1 MLIFPPEIAI
11 VSMANSKTKF
21 QIMRKGFLYT
31 VALFAAVI
39 FLQTIAFAQAVT
51 ISGNVKNATTTIGES
66 GVTISVKNSTERTKT
81 DANGDFKLSVSALPV
96 TLVITAVGF
105 EAQEV
110 AVSNAGTPVSV
121 NLVVSTSIGDEV
133 VVSTTRTAVRLGE
146 APVTVERMSSATL
159 RNVPAPS
166 YYEAI
171 ANLKGVDMHTASLTF
186 RTITTRGFIS
196 SGNTR
201 LNQLIDGMDNQAPGL
216 NFSVGSVIGLTELD
230 VDNIELLSGAS
241 SALYGSGGMN
251 GTLLINSKNP
261 FKYQG
266 VSYQVKQGIMHI
278 KDPGGKSPSP
288 YYDWS
293 VRWAKAFSNKFAFKI
308 AAQYIKANDW
318 EAYDYRNVSRT
329 NVLSQVKGGDRFSD
343 PNYDGINMYG
353 DETTVNMRQLAQ
365 LMVGGA
371 TQQYV
376 AQYFAATGTQ
386 PSQAQINAFLASSAN
401 PTQIYYRGLTDGIIP
416 NQNVSRTGYQE
427 KDLVD
432 YNTQNFKFT
441 GGFHYRIT
449 STLEASWNSYFGTG
463 TTVYTGADRYSLR
476 NLKMAQH
483 KLELKANNWFIRG
496 YTTQE
501 NAGEAYQATALGRLL
516 NEAWKPSFSSANVA
530 GSWYPQY
537 IGAYLNYK
545 YGAQAVPP
553 GVYGGEY
560 AAHQF
565 ARGFA
570 DVGRL
575 VPGTTAFDQATQ
587 NIKKTAIPKGAKFL
601 DRTDLWA
608 FEGQMNLSDEFG
620 FGDVVE
626 VISGVQWKKY
636 VLNSQGTIF
645 SDTAGKIKPVE
656 YGFYTQLRKKLF
668 NDVLTLTVAGRY
680 DDHTNFK
687 GRFTPRVAA
696 VIKVAPNNFLRLS
709 YQTAYRFPTN
719 QDQYINL
726 NTGSAI
732 LTGALP
738 EFQTFYNLNT
748 NFGYTVESVA
758 AYIAGGNPANTG
770 LLVRGN
776 YSNVKPE
783 TVETYEA
790 GYRGSIAKKLF
801 VDAYV
806 YQSKYKD
813 FLARIAVQQSL
824 TGVPSG
830 LFNPLSTRSISYVQN
845 VEGQEIKAIG
855 WGVTAE
861 FELPRKFIVYGNV
874 FSDKLKDVPPG
885 VITSFNA
892 PLYRYNIGLRNDNV
906 YKNIGFN
913 FVWRWQDNV
922 YYESTFATGT
932 LPQFGW
938 LDGQISFRIPSSK
951 SLIRIGGTNLGNNY
965 YRTGFGN
972 PYVGGLYYV
981 SYGYNIQ

>member
-1 MLIFPPEIAI
+1 
-11 VSMANSKTKF
+11 
-21 QIMRKGFLYT
+21 MRKIFLY
-31 VALFAAVI
+31 AAVMSAVL
-39 FLQTIAFAQAVT
+39 FFQTIAFAQNVT
-51 ISGNVKNATTTIGES
+51 ITGNIKNASTTIGES
-66 GVTISVKNSTERTKT
+66 GVTVSVKNGSDRTKT
-81 DANGDFKLSVSALPV
+81 DANGDFKLTVPSLPV

-105 EAQEV
+105 APQEV
-110 AVSNAGTPVSV
+110 TVSNAATPVNI
-121 NLVVSTSIGDEV
+121 NLIVSTSIGDEV

-146 APVTVERMSSATL
+146 APVTVERMSSATI

-171 ANLKGVDMHTASLTF
+171 ANLKGVDINTASLTF

-261 FKYQG
+261 FKYPG
-266 VSYQVKQGIMHI
+266 LSYQVKQGIMHI
-278 KDPGGKSPSP
+278 KDPGGKTPSP

-293 VRWAKAFSNKFAFKI
+293 VRWAKAFSNKLAFKI
-308 AAQYIKANDW
+308 TSQYIKANDW

-329 NVLSQVKGGDRFSD
+329 NVLSRVKAGDRFSD

-353 DETTVNMRQLAQ
+353 DETTVNIRQLLQ
-365 LMVGGA
+365 LMYLGA
-371 TQQYV
+371 GSPPLNSNLPGQAYTWG
-376 AQYFAATGTQ
+376 FALQNTA
-386 PSQAQINAFLASSAN
+386 
-401 PTQIYYRGLTDGIIP
+401 
-416 NQNVSRTGYQE
+416 NQNVSRTGYRE
-427 KDLVD
+427 RDLVD
-432 YNTQNFKFT
+432 YNTQNFKLT
-441 GGFHYRIT
+441 GGLHYRIT
-449 STLEASWNSYFGTG
+449 PTLEASWNSYFGTG

-483 KLELKANNWFIRG
+483 KLELRANNWFVRG

-501 NAGEAYQATALGRLL
+501 NAGQAYQATALGRLL
-516 NEAWKPSFSSANVA
+516 NEAWKPSFNQANPA

-537 IGAYLNYK
+537 IFAYLGYK

-553 GVYGGEY
+553 NVLGGEY
-560 AAHQF
+560 GAQQF
-565 ARGFA
+565 ARGIA
-570 DVGRL
+570 DQGRL
-575 VPGTTAFDQATQ
+575 LPGTVAFNTATQ
-587 NIKKTAIPKGAKFL
+587 NIKNTAIPKGAKFL
-601 DRTDLWA
+601 DRTDLWSV
-608 FEGQMNLSDEFG
+608 EGQLNLSDQFG
-620 FGDVVE
+620 FSNIVE
-626 VISGVQWKKY
+626 VIAGVQWKKY

-645 SDTAGKIKPVE
+645 ADTAGKIKPVE

-668 NDVLTLTVAGRY
+668 DDILTLTLAARY

-687 GRFTPRVAA
+687 GRFTPRIAA
-696 VIKVAPNNFLRLS
+696 VVRVAPNNFLRLT

-758 AYIAGGNPANTG
+758 AYTASGGTNPS
-770 LLVRGN
+770 LLVRHN
-776 YSNVKPE
+776 YRNVKPE
-783 TVETYEA
+783 TVETFEA
-790 GYRGSIAKKLF
+790 GYRATIARKLF

-806 YQSKYKD
+806 YRSNYND

-824 TGVPSG
+824 TGSPTG
-830 LFNPLSTRSISYVQN
+830 LLNPLTTRNISYVQN
-845 VEGQEIKAIG
+845 TNQEVKAIG
-855 WGVTAE
+855 WGLTTE
-861 FELPRKFIVYGNV
+861 FEMPRKFYLYGNV
-874 FSDKLKDVPPG
+874 FSDKLRDVPAG
-885 VITSFNA
+885 VITNFNA
-892 PLYRYNIGLRNDNV
+892 PKYRYNLGLRNDNV

-913 FVWRWQDNV
+913 IVWRYQDDV
-922 YYESTFATGT
+922 FYESTFATGT
-932 LPQFGW
+932 LPAFGW
-938 LDGQISFRIPSSK
+938 LDGQISYRIPNAK
-951 SLIRIGGTNLGNNY
+951 SLIRLGGTNLLNNY
-965 YRTGFGN
+965 KRTGFGN

>member
-1 MLIFPPEIAI
+1 
-11 VSMANSKTKF
+11 
-21 QIMRKGFLYT
+21 MRKGFLYAA
-31 VALFAAVI
+31 VMSAALF
-39 FLQTIAFAQAVT
+39 LLSTIAFAQTVT
-51 ISGNVKNATTTIGES
+51 ITGNVKNASTTIGES
-66 GVTISVKNSTERTKT
+66 GVTVSVKNGTERTKT
-81 DANGDFKLSVSALPV
+81 DANGDFKLAVPSLPV

-105 EAQEV
+105 APQEV
-110 AVSNAGTPVSV
+110 TVSNAATPV
-121 NLVVSTSIGDEV
+121 NIHLMVSTSVGDEV

-146 APVTVERMSSATL
+146 APVTVERMSSATI

-171 ANLKGVDMHTASLTF
+171 ANLKGVDMQTASLTF

-261 FKYQG
+261 FKHQG
-266 VSYQVKQGIMHI
+266 LSYQIKQGIMHI

-293 VRWAKAFSNKFAFKI
+293 VRWAKAFSNKLAFKI
-308 AAQYIKANDW
+308 ASQYIKANDW

-329 NVLSQVKGGDRFSD
+329 NVLSQVKAGDRFSD

-353 DETTVNMRQLAQ
+353 DETTVNIRQLLQ
-365 LMVGGA
+365 LMYLGA
-371 TQQYV
+371 GSPPLNSNVPGQAYTWG
-376 AQYFAATGTQ
+376 FALQNTA
-386 PSQAQINAFLASSAN
+386 
-401 PTQIYYRGLTDGIIP
+401 
-416 NQNVSRTGYQE
+416 NQNVSRTGYRE
-427 KDLVD
+427 RDLVD
-432 YNTQNFKFT
+432 YNTQNFKLT
-441 GGFHYRIT
+441 GGLHYRLT
-449 STLEASWNSYFGTG
+449 PNLEASWNSYFGTG

-483 KLELKANNWFIRG
+483 KLELRANNWFVRG

-501 NAGEAYQATALGRLL
+501 NAGDAYQATALGRLL
-516 NEAWKPSFSSANVA
+516 NEAWKPSFNQANPA

-537 IGAYLNYK
+537 IFAYLGYK
-545 YGAQAVPP
+545 FGAQAVPP
-553 GVYGGEY
+553 NVLGGEY
-560 AAHQF
+560 GANQF
-565 ARGFA
+565 ARSIA
-570 DVGRL
+570 DQGRL
-575 VPGTTAFDQATQ
+575 LPGTVAFNTATQ
-587 NIKKTAIPKGAKFL
+587 NIKNTAIPKGAKFL
-601 DRTDLWA
+601 DRTDLWSV
-608 FEGQMNLSDEFG
+608 EGQMNLSDEFG
-620 FGDVVE
+620 FSNIVE
-626 VISGVQWKKY
+626 VIAGVQWKKY

-645 SDTAGKIKPVE
+645 ADTAGKIKPVE

-668 NDVLTLTVAGRY
+668 DDILTLTLAARY

-687 GRFTPRVAA
+687 GRFTPRIAA
-696 VIKVAPNNFLRLS
+696 VVRVAPNNFLRLT

-758 AYIAGGNPANTG
+758 AYTASGGTNPS
-770 LLVRGN
+770 LLVRHN
-776 YSNVKPE
+776 YRNVKPE
-783 TVETYEA
+783 TVETFEA
-790 GYRGSIAKKLF
+790 GYRATIARKLF

-806 YQSKYKD
+806 YRSNYND

-824 TGVPSG
+824 TGSPTG
-830 LFNPLSTRSISYVQN
+830 LLNPLTTRNISYVQN
-845 VEGQEIKAIG
+845 TNQEVKAIG
-855 WGVTAE
+855 WGLTTE
-861 FELPRKFIVYGNV
+861 FEMPRKFYLYGNV
-874 FSDKLKDVPPG
+874 FSDKLRDVPAG
-885 VITSFNA
+885 VITNFNA
-892 PLYRYNIGLRNDNV
+892 PKYRYNLGLRNDNV

-913 FVWRWQDNV
+913 IVWRYQDDV
-922 YYESTFATGT
+922 FYESTFATGT
-932 LPQFGW
+932 LPAFGW
-938 LDGQISFRIPSSK
+938 LDGQISYRIPNAK
-951 SLIRIGGTNLGNNY
+951 SLIRLGGTNLLNNY
-965 YRTGFGN
+965 KRTGFGN